1 MLETTEV
8 TEGFKLPVIFQY
20 ITLLFLT
27 VICIEVNIKRD
38 LIIVSIILLSS
49 IKLSAKV
56 DSLTHLFFT
65 SKSKETRI
73 DAAIQLGRH
82 YRGLELDSLKA
93 YGLRLEQLGKPAH
106 RKALVQG
113 HLFQG
118 IYHYQK
124 SEFDS
129 AIIQFRNQLRIAQQD
144 NDSAQIAH
152 ALNNLGATYSNQ
164 GSSQTGIKYYRDA
177 FRIKQEAGLEDDAME
192 TLYNICVAMIE
203 NTAAYSEKEIDKYL
217 RMVEKHWVNKTD
229 RKVQLIYMYGAWS
242 LSYSLRKI
250 EPDSCLAYAKKA
262 LAEIGPEDEH
272 ALIYVL
278 PSMAMAYHQKG
289 DFKLA
294 EETFLEA
301 LSANLKYGGVVDE
314 VAITQLLIDLYLDLN
329 RLDDAKKMLEKTNQL
344 LKSLDD
350 IRRTADNYDLWSKW
364 YKKKQQWQNAYN
376 ALELSTQLKDSLNKK
391 ENALEI
397 VSMRNLIEEERL
409 EFENNLLTAERDL
422 QKQKAEKEKAR
433 RNVFLALAMGVLV
446 ITLLLWRQYRQ
457 KNRHNQQLE
466 EFNHK
471 LSVSERQLQQ
481 LNAAKDK
488 YFSILSHDL
497 RNPLMAFESLSEKLI
512 HDEPEQQKVTAL
524 QMHQQSVSLRS
535 LLNNILVWS
544 KSQQGLIEMQP
555 TAILWRELCEE
566 ALQLYAVEANQK
578 HILLINDVP
587 EEILVFADKQAMYT
601 VIRNLVGNA
610 MKYTQSGSIHIT
622 CREEGYKVYTT
633 ISDTGC
639 GIPADKLSNI
649 FQLSGKQQSGLGLM
663 LCKELTE
670 SNGGK
675 ISISSEWS
683 KGTDVSLELPT
694 FKFYED
700 SHS

>member
-1 MLETTEV
+1 MKNKHV
-8 TEGFKLPVIFQY
+8 KIM
-20 ITLLFLT
+20 FL
-27 VICIEVNIKRD
+27 
-38 LIIVSIILLSS
+38 ILLSS
-49 IKLSAKV
+49 MKLSANV

-82 YRGLELDSLKA
+82 YRGVELDSLKA

-177 FRIKQEAGLEDDAME
+177 FRIKQEAGFEDDAME

-217 RMVEKHWVNKTD
+217 RMVEEHWVNKTD
-229 RKVQLIYMYGAWS
+229 KKVLLIYMYGAWS

-250 EPDSCLAYAKKA
+250 EPDSALAYANKA
-262 LAEIGPEDEH
+262 LAEISPEDQH

-278 PSMAMAYHQKG
+278 PSKAMAYHQKG
-289 DFKLA
+289 NFKEA
-294 EETFLEA
+294 EKTFLEA

-329 RLDDAKKMLEKTNQL
+329 RLDDAKKMLEKTDKL
-344 LKSLDD
+344 LESLDD

-391 ENALEI
+391 ENAIEI

-409 EFENNLLTAERDL
+409 EFDNNLLTAERDL
-422 QKQKAEKEKAR
+422 EKQKAEKEKAR
-433 RNVFLALAMGVLV
+433 RNVFLALALSILAIAG
-446 ITLLLWRQYRQ
+446 LLWYQYQRT
-457 KNRHNQQLE
+457 NRYNQQLE
-466 EFNHK
+466 DLNQQ
-471 LSVSERQLQQ
+471 LSISEQQLQQ
-481 LNAAKDK
+481 LNSAKDK

-497 RNPLMAFESLSEKLI
+497 RNPLMAFESLSEKLLQ
-512 HDEPEQQKVTAL
+512 DKPEQQRETAALMYRQSTAL
-524 QMHQQSVSLRS
+524 RN
-535 LLNNILVWS
+535 LLNNILIWS
-544 KSQQGLIEMQP
+544 KSQQGLISSTP
-555 TAILWRELCEE
+555 SALLWHELCSE
-566 ALQLYAVEANQK
+566 ALEIYSTEAEQK
-578 HILLINDVP
+578 GVLLKLDVSQDC
-587 EEILVFADKQAMYT
+587 LAFADKQAMQT
-601 VIRNLVGNA
+601 VLRNLAGNA
-610 MKYTQSGSIHIT
+610 MKFTERGEISIIAKEENGMIHTSICDTGIGISEEKLGSIF
-622 CREEGYKVYTT
+622 E
-633 ISDTGC
+633 
-639 GIPADKLSNI
+639 
-649 FQLSGKQQSGLGLM
+649 LSGKQQSGLGLV
-663 LCKELTE
+663 LCKELVE
-670 SNGGK
+670 VNGGHM
-675 ISISSEWS
+675 SIESHVGL
-683 KGTDVSLELPT
+683 GTKVNVRVPAFRYSG
-694 FKFYED
+694 
-700 SHS
+700 